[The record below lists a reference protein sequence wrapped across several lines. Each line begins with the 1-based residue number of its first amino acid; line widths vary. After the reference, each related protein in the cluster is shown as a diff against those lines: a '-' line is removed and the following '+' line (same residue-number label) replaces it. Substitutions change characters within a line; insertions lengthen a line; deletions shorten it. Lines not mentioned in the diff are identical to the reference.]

1 MKNFK
6 DGLEQ
11 EITEKIYQ
19 RILHH
24 RNRFSRLFFNRYLEL
39 LPLTIGYEHIE
50 DNLID
55 QIKLELI
62 LRQGRGAV
70 IGQLSNGKI
79 GLLGY
84 IINNYNQYDFNSV
97 NYVNKYRF
105 TKNDINFI
113 ISRKLRCKNYI
124 ELSDYDDFETGNF
137 VVLWNK
143 PQTFTNDFE
152 IVNHYTDELT
162 EIIVSRYSIIMQSK
176 INTFLRDEFGSE
188 DLSEIASD
196 LYNGKPYIK
205 TTSKFDVE
213 EHIINISNTAFV
225 SALAELK
232 RTYQNIIAE
241 LNSMLGLNSLGVD
254 KESGVSNVEAQ
265 SNRSFKK
272 ANENIY
278 LRARNEP
285 LEKLNR
291 KFGTSLHAEYYDSM
305 ITQLSSLEKVEVITE

>member
-19 RILHH
+19 RILYH

-39 LPLTIGYEHIE
+39 LPLTIGYENIE

-62 LRQGRGAV
+62 LRQGRGAA

-84 IINNYNQYDFNSV
+84 IINKYNQYDFNSV

-143 PQTFTNDFE
+143 PKTFTNDFE

-285 LEKLNR
+285 LEKLNH

>member
-1 MKNFK
+1 MKKFK

-19 RILHH
+19 RILYH
-24 RNRFSRLFFNRYLEL
+24 RNRFNRLFFNRYIEF
-39 LPLTIGYEHIE
+39 LPLTIGYENIE

-70 IGQLSNGKI
+70 IGELSNGKI

-84 IINNYNQYDFNSV
+84 IINKYNQYDFNSV
-97 NYVNKYRF
+97 NYVNNYRF

-113 ISRKLRCKNYI
+113 ISRKLRCNNYI

-143 PQTFTNDFE
+143 PRTFTNDFE

>member
-19 RILHH
+19 RILYH

-39 LPLTIGYEHIE
+39 LPLTIGYENIE

-62 LRQGRGAV
+62 IRQGRGAA
-70 IGQLSNGKI
+70 IGLLSNGKI

-84 IINNYNQYDFNSV
+84 IINKYNQYDFNSV

-137 VVLWNK
+137 VVL
-143 PQTFTNDFE
+143 
-152 IVNHYTDELT
+152 
-162 EIIVSRYSIIMQSK
+162 
-176 INTFLRDEFGSE
+176 
-188 DLSEIASD
+188 
-196 LYNGKPYIK
+196 
-205 TTSKFDVE
+205 
-213 EHIINISNTAFV
+213 
-225 SALAELK
+225 
-232 RTYQNIIAE
+232 
-241 LNSMLGLNSLGVD
+241 
-254 KESGVSNVEAQ
+254 
-265 SNRSFKK
+265 
-272 ANENIY
+272 
-278 LRARNEP
+278 
-285 LEKLNR
+285 
-291 KFGTSLHAEYYDSM
+291 
-305 ITQLSSLEKVEVITE
+305 

>member
-1 MKNFK
+1 MKKFK

-19 RILHH
+19 RILYH

-70 IGQLSNGKI
+70 IGELSNGKI

-84 IINNYNQYDFNSV
+84 IINKYNQYDFNSV
-97 NYVNKYRF
+97 NYVNNYRF

-113 ISRKLRCKNYI
+113 ISKKLRCKNYI

-225 SALAELK
+225 SALSELK